1 MAQSIEVTQ
10 GKAAASKDK
19 AAEHIGRRTVDL
31 LVSWSSAVVAAALVL
46 LGAAAIYG
54 GLFALDNVKDRLDP
68 QKISFPPAEAMT
80 PEETAEVGEFAGQYV
95 DTGTEAEAFSRYIG
109 LHLEEVNEGKTY
121 SETSAAARAE
131 GIPEDEAAEL
141 QGKADTLFKGETLR
155 AILLNAYGWWTVGTI
170 TLWAGIGAVIAG
182 LILAVFVFFG
192 FRHARKPNA
201 S

>member
-1 MAQSIEVTQ
+1 MAQTIEGTR
-10 GKAAASKDK
+10 AAAVKSKDTT
-19 AAEHIGRRTVDL
+19 EHMSRRMVDL
-31 LVSWSSAVVAAALVL
+31 MVSWSGAVVAMALVL

-54 GLFALDNVKDRLDP
+54 GLFALDNVKDRLEP

-80 PEETAEVGEFAGQYV
+80 PAETAEVGSFAGEFV

-109 LHLEEVNEGKTY
+109 LHLEEVNEGATY

-155 AILLNAYGWWTVGTI
+155 AILLNAYGWWTVEPSPCG
-170 TLWAGIGAVIAG
+170 
-182 LILAVFVFFG
+182 
-192 FRHARKPNA
+192 PA
-201 S
+201 SERSQRDS